1 LRRRDDGV
9 ERLAPV
15 ELPDQG
21 VGQFFVSSFSSA
33 LRRWATIEP
42 AWAAPAWNTRN
53 SGSNKSLA
61 PSSRQRLVVVVF
73 EAFDVEHH
81 SL

>member
-1 LRRRDDGV
+1 MRERIGAGRHTWQHLQRQAGGLRRRDDGV

-33 LRRWATIEP
+33 LRRCATIEP
-42 AWAAPAWNTRN
+42 A
-53 SGSNKSLA
+53 
-61 PSSRQRLVVVVF
+61 
-73 EAFDVEHH
+73 
-81 SL
+81 

>member
-1 LRRRDDGV
+1 MRERIGAGGDARQHLQRHAGGLRRRDDGV

-33 LRRWATIEP
+33 LRRCATIEP
-42 AWAAPAWNTRN
+42 A
-53 SGSNKSLA
+53 
-61 PSSRQRLVVVVF
+61 
-73 EAFDVEHH
+73 
-81 SL
+81 